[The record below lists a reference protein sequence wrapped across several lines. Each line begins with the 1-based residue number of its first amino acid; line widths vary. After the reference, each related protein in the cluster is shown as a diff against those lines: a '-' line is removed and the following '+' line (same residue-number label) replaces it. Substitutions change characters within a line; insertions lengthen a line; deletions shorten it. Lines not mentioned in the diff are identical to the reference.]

1 MFDKISQA
9 TLALAKKYT
18 DEHGGGGSGDGDM
31 KTSVYDNDHAVK
43 NAGGIKSFVTA
54 EIADKQETLVIGED
68 GYINL

>member
-18 DEHGGGGSGDGDM
+18 DEHGGGGGGDM
-31 KTSVYDNDHAVK
+31 KMSVYDNDHAVK
-43 NAGGIKSFVTA
+43 NAGGISAFVTA
-54 EIADKQETLVIGED
+54 EIADKQDTLVIGED

>member
-18 DEHGGGGSGDGDM
+18 DDHGGGGGGDM

-43 NAGGIKSFVTA
+43 NAGGIKAFVTD
-54 EIADKQETLVIGED
+54 ELEDKQDTLVIGED

>member
-9 TLALAKKYT
+9 TLTLAKKYT
-18 DEHGGGGSGDGDM
+18 NEHGGGGSGDGDM

-43 NAGGIKSFVTA
+43 NAGGIKAFVNDA
-54 EIADKQETLVIGED
+54 LEDKQDTLVIGED